1 MKYILAH
8 PTLIMQLSKF
18 SDYTIHHGMAR
29 AVEVIMMV
37 LGGI

>member
-8 PTLIMQLSKF
+8 PTLIMQLAVF
-18 SDYTIHHGMAR
+18 SDHMVHTGVTQGMH
-29 AVEVIMMV
+29 VMMMV